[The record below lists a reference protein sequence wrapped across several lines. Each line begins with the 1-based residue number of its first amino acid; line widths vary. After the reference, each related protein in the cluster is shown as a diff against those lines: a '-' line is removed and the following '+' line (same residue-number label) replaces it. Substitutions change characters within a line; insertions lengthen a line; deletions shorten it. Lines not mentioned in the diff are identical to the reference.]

1 MSQEQSNALL
11 QPSCNDGLSPT
22 PTLSPDD
29 QEKVVRKRKPY
40 KLRKRKPKVK
50 PPKRPRCGRP
60 PLDGD
65 YHSQKTVILNTK
77 VRPSVRAQIQQIAT
91 TQYGISP
98 SCLMRLL
105 LSCYLKDQK
114 LRMLFDA
121 SIASRAYLLES
132 YHKYLT

>member
-1 MSQEQSNALL
+1 
-11 QPSCNDGLSPT
+11 
-22 PTLSPDD
+22 
-29 QEKVVRKRKPY
+29 
-40 KLRKRKPKVK
+40 
-50 PPKRPRCGRP
+50 
-60 PLDGD
+60 
-65 YHSQKTVILNTK
+65 VILNTK